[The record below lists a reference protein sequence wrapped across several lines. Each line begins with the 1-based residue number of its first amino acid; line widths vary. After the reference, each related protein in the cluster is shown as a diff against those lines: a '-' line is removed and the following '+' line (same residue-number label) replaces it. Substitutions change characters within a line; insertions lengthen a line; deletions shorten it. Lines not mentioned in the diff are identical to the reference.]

1 MIKRVCVAALL
12 VLAAVFVYGCGSPK
26 TPVVKVGGTT
36 FIPGRMTMRE
46 LKDNIELIDS
56 PVCWRVSELDGMQYV
71 DLLPIGK
78 GNIPYGTV
86 TLINH
91 TEETCSIEDCEI
103 YGITFQLESSDS
115 QNPESAPA
123 DITVN
128 DRNLFALDRDEMI
141 RMFGKPDLEEEF
153 ILHYHAGDVHYTFC
167 LSEQAGT
174 IRSLTV
180 EKDFSRQKR

>member
-1 MIKRVCVAALL
+1 MRQPQNACRQ
-12 VLAAVFVYGCGSPK
+12 
-26 TPVVKVGGTT
+26 GGRHHLYTG
-36 FIPGRMTMRE
+36 P
-46 LKDNIELIDS
+46 D
-56 PVCWRVSELDGMQYV
+56 
-71 DLLPIGK
+71 
-78 GNIPYGTV
+78 
-86 TLINH
+86 
-91 TEETCSIEDCEI
+91 
-103 YGITFQLESSDS
+103 
-115 QNPESAPA
+115 